1 MLHKGVPSM
10 IHINN
15 NHTELFNYLID
26 LAEIF
31 NQGTILANEV
41 MLDISKVPHHREIM
55 FQLEHRADQINQ
67 EVIKQL
73 SCIFV
78 TPIDRE
84 DFYKLA
90 CNLEDCVDRIHDF
103 LMRTEL
109 YHTGKPTTAAVQI
122 TTLLMDMSAEVIE
135 LFHLL
140 KNISKNE
147 TVLMEKST
155 HLGTIESA
163 VDTIYRKEIS
173 RIFEG
178 NIPLLDIIKWQDLLN
193 ILENTSDQVEY
204 LSNILKEVVMKYA

>member
-1 MLHKGVPSM
+1 M

-26 LAEIF
+26 LAGIF
-31 NQGTILANEV
+31 NQGTILANEA
-41 MLDISKVPHHREIM
+41 MLDILKIPHHREKM
-55 FQLEHRADQINQ
+55 FHLEHRADQINQ
-67 EVIKQL
+67 EIITQL

-90 CNLEDCVDRIHDF
+90 CNLEDCVDRMHDF

-109 YHTGKPTTAAVQI
+109 YHMKESTTAAIQI
-122 TTLLMDMSAEVIE
+122 TTLLIDMSAALVE
-135 LFHLL
+135 LFQLL

-147 TVLMEKST
+147 SVLMKKST

-204 LSNILKEVVMKYA
+204 LSNILKEVIMKYA

>member
-1 MLHKGVPSM
+1 
-10 IHINN
+10 
-15 NHTELFNYLID
+15 
-26 LAEIF
+26 
-31 NQGTILANEV
+31 
-41 MLDISKVPHHREIM
+41 
-55 FQLEHRADQINQ
+55 
-67 EVIKQL
+67 
-73 SCIFV
+73 
-78 TPIDRE
+78 
-84 DFYKLA
+84 
-90 CNLEDCVDRIHDF
+90 
-103 LMRTEL
+103 
-109 YHTGKPTTAAVQI
+109 
-122 TTLLMDMSAEVIE
+122 MDMSAEVIE